1 VGGTGCDVVL
11 GIADIDRV
19 GDAIGMVV
27 AIDTIERQPHRHD
40 SHIDVTAISRWTSTM
55 DRRI

>member
-11 GIADIDRV
+11 GIADIERV

-40 SHIDVTAISRWTSTM
+40 SHIEM
-55 DRRI
+55 DIDDRSEDKT